1 MRKLHIIWDLD
12 GTLIDSENEVLEALV
27 KSVRQAGL
35 SEQEQKAP
43 FRVGPTIDKIL
54 DAAFSSDLLTSSKKN
69 EIIKN
74 FRNNYDNCGFNNT
87 PAFDGIEEILKDS
100 RFIHHIVTNK
110 PDLATSRILEKLG
123 WKNYFASVV
132 TPYSYMKSPEDK
144 RKTKTELFALC
155 MADYTNESFVG
166 VGDMETDARAAI
178 ENQIHAIGVLWGTGT
193 RNELENCGCTYI
205 AKDAKELGV
214 DLIKYYTGVII

>member
-35 SEQEQKAP
+35 SEQKQKAP

-54 DAAFSSDLLTSSKKN
+54 DAAFSSDILTSNKKN
-69 EIIKN
+69 EIIKK

-87 PAFDGIEEILKDS
+87 FAFAGIEEILKDS
-100 RFIHHIVTNK
+100 HFIHHIVTNK

-155 MADYTNESFVG
+155 MADYPSGAFIG
-166 VGDMETDARAAI
+166 VGDMETDAHAAI
-178 ENQIHAIGVLWGTGT
+178 ENKIPTIGVLWGTGT
-193 RNELENCGCTYI
+193 RDELENCGCEYI
-205 AKDAKELGV
+205 IESTNELKSLLGT
-214 DLIKYYTGVII
+214 L